1 MVVPKVKPVEK
12 QNDKNTD
19 TLISNGGSTSQKR
32 NQSNSQ
38 STEMRMT
45 FRCPKDLIDR
55 LDKMRKGRAGRLSR
69 NQAIIEAL
77 DARLPM

>member
-1 MVVPKVKPVEK
+1 MVVSKVKPVEK
-12 QNDKNTD
+12 QNDKNTV
-19 TLISNGGSTSQKR
+19 TLISNEGSTSRER

-38 STEMRMT
+38 NTEMRMT

-69 NQAIIEAL
+69 NQAIIEML
-77 DARLPM
+77 DARLPR

>member
-1 MVVPKVKPVEK
+1 MVVSKVKSIEK
-12 QNDKNTD
+12 QNDKNAG
-19 TLISNGGSTSQKR
+19 TLISNGRSTSRER
-32 NQSNSQ
+32 NQSISQ

-77 DARLPM
+77 DARLPR